1 MRQPHQ
7 WKRREEITAAKL
19 QSMTDAIKE
28 LQNFIRGRAKTGG
41 PRPTKTPP
49 PFYPVSISRVP
60 DSDPAEYEVRFKRGV
75 VIDTLTERGLSDCI
89 EEYVPQ
95 MEVDDG
101 GGGTIWVD
109 MDAED
114 AVLIVPVDDYVYCH
128 FETDEFGVIDSGEP
142 NFPRIESSASDEVS
156 THYQPEDDV
165 NSPVDGDY
173 WRKLFRIN
181 ADGNSY
187 TLEFFQQSDIE
198 HGHDLPTFENLGDGK
213 EIFKQRDADKYEFLG
228 LTGNIDTEP
237 GSSFTEADVLIDRD
251 GAVDL
256 ASATNNRVRVFIDN
270 ADLGGSHPWKAT
282 ENGTEFINIEA
293 GNIQGFKTNG
303 SASGTAPSVAANFF
317 APFWTIAVKYA
328 GGSIEVTDNGYIY
341 AKVDFTNMVEGSE
354 GAGSDLE
361 ISADLYRPT
370 DAVSLY
376 FSDVS
381 PDTFDPNTH
390 DFGDVHDAY
399 FLIAEVSLDDG
410 EATVDYQYLTHNP
423 IVQLDSIVFTYL
435 PPS

>member
-270 ADLGGSHPWKAT
+270 ADLASHPWKVTPTGGASVDVA
-282 ENGTEFINIEA
+282 A
-293 GNIQGFKTNG
+293 GNFYVHINQNTTGDL
-303 SASGTAPSVAANFF
+303 SAPINYVGYLLE
-317 APFWTIAVKYA
+317 YA
-328 GGSIEVTDNGYIY
+328 GKNALSVTGTGYIY
-341 AKVDFTNMVEGSE
+341 ALCDITPEIAADDQLSGSIPLLSE
-354 GAGSDLE
+354 SN
-361 ISADLYRPT
+361 
-370 DAVSLY
+370 V
-376 FSDVS
+376 FSGTPDVVFS
-381 PDTFDPNTH
+381 TTAPALLDPQVTYSKN
-390 DFGDVHDAY
+390 FAQ
-399 FLIAEVSLDDG
+399 LIAEVSLDTG
-410 EATVDYQYLTHNP
+410 VAVVDKQLVFENIPP
-423 IVQLDSIVFTYL
+423 IGASYTYE
-435 PPS
+435 PTP